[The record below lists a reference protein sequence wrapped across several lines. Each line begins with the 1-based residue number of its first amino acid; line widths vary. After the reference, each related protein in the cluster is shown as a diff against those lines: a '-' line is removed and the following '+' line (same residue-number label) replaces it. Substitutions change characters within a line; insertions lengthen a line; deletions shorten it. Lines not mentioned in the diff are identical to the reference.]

1 MGPTCSIIY
10 ENEPMETNLMLQK
23 PRPLSN
29 TFFNWKEILMSIIQG
44 LVITGG
50 LLLIYQFCVQN
61 HSSEDQT
68 RTVIFLTLIVANIF
82 MTLVNRSFYYSI
94 FTTIRYKN
102 NLVPMII
109 GITIGITLLLLWI
122 PMFSK
127 FFRFEMITTTQLI
140 VSVGVGMVS
149 VLWIEIYK
157 WMRRR

>member
-1 MGPTCSIIY
+1 
-10 ENEPMETNLMLQK
+10 
-23 PRPLSN
+23 
-29 TFFNWKEILMSIIQG
+29 
-44 LVITGG
+44 
-50 LLLIYQFCVQN
+50 
-61 HSSEDQT
+61 
-68 RTVIFLTLIVANIF
+68 

-127 FFRFEMITTTQLI
+127 FFQFKMITTTQLL

-157 WMRRR
+157 WMRRRR